1 MKLSILVCSLFQ
13 RQSLL
18 DSLYHNI
25 RIQIKQGDYHDFIE
39 VLTEIDNGEE
49 STGKKRN
56 ELLERAKGDYV
67 CFIDDDDEIS
77 PNYIN
82 ILLEAIKTN
91 PDCVSLR
98 GVMTT
103 SGQNPL
109 VFEHSIKYAAY
120 ATKEPDQAFKQSP
133 SWVKAVWEQNRFV
146 TYERYPNH
154 LNCIRA
160 SIAKQFKFPEI
171 NHGEDTNWATQIFNS
186 GLIKTEF
193 YTDEILYYYRYN
205 PIK

>member
-1 MKLSILVCSLFQ
+1 MKLSILICSLESRVEQFNKLFIDLDRQ
-13 RQSLL
+13 RDNRNTTL
-18 DSLYHNI
+18 
-25 RIQIKQGDYHDFIE
+25 
-39 VLTEIDNGEE
+39 EILVERDNGEQR
-49 STGKKRN
+49 TGSKRN
-56 ELLERAKGDYV
+56 RLLERAQGEYI

-77 PNYIN
+77 TNYIN

-98 GVMTT
+98 GVITT
-103 SGQNPL
+103 SGRRPFI
-109 VFEHSIKYAAY
+109 FEHSIRYKVYK
-120 ATKEPDQAFKQSP
+120 TNED
-133 SWVKAVWEQNRFV
+133 VV
-146 TYERYPNH
+146 TDLDMDGWNMPYKIKYERYPNH

-171 NHGEDTNWATQIFNS
+171 NHGEDTDWATQIFKS

>member
-1 MKLSILVCSLFQ
+1 MNTLSILICT
-13 RQSLL
+13 L
-18 DSLYHNI
+18 DGRESSFNKL
-25 RIQIKQGDYHDFIE
+25 IKELSWQLAGKPVICE
-39 VLTEIDNGEE
+39 VLYEKDNGEKT
-49 STGKKRN
+49 TGQKRN
-56 ELLERAKGDYV
+56 KLLERAMGEYV

-103 SGQNPL
+103 SGQNPET
-109 VFEHSIKYAAY
+109 FEHSIRYKAY
-120 ATKEPDQAFKQSP
+120 RTTNNPIK
-133 SWVKAVWEQNRFV
+133 
-146 TYERYPNH
+146 YERYPNH

-171 NHGEDTNWATQIFNS
+171 NHGEDTNWATQIFKS
-186 GLIKTEF
+186 GLIKSEF

>member
-1 MKLSILVCSLFQ
+1 MKLSILICSLESRKELF
-13 RQSLL
+13 SHGLL
-18 DSLYHNI
+18 LQLIEQIDGRHNEVDYEVIRDS
-25 RIQIKQGDYHDFIE
+25 
-39 VLTEIDNGEE
+39 GEK
-49 STGKKRN
+49 STGQKRN
-56 ELLERAKGDYV
+56 ELLGMAKGEYV

-103 SGQNPL
+103 SGANPET
-109 VFEHSIKYAAY
+109 FEHSIKYKSY
-120 ATKEPDQAFKQSP
+120 KTTNNPIK
-133 SWVKAVWEQNRFV
+133 
-146 TYERYPNH
+146 YERYPNH

-160 SIAKQFKFPEI
+160 SIAKQFKFLEV
-171 NHGEDTNWATQIFNS
+171 NHGEDTDWATQIFKS

-193 YTDEILYYYRYN
+193 YTDEILYYYRYE
-205 PIK
+205 PKK